1 VVTVV
6 WIIVLCLGILI
17 VALIYPGEL
26 SHISSRLNRSLYN
39 SAAQTYQRKWRSP
52 AYGDAGIDS
61 SVIDFAKS
69 SCGRSNV
76 FRVLDLG
83 CGTGRGIRMVAESLP
98 GQTVFTGVDS
108 SPAMLDVFRNWLEQ
122 QEDSLADRVSLI
134 DAELGDW
141 SVDRQQTTEYGL
153 VMMLEVGE
161 FVPEFVSVVQRIA
174 KLTADGGGLLLTRP
188 AKLWYLFFPGRK
200 QSRNALAELLVS
212 CGFEAPRYMKW
223 RLRYELVFCHKK
235 PANS

>member
-1 VVTVV
+1 MTVV

-17 VALIYPGEL
+17 VVLIYPGEL
-26 SHISSRLNRSLYN
+26 SHISSRWNRSLYN

-52 AYGDAGIDS
+52 AYSDADIENP
-61 SVIDFAKS
+61 IIEFAKLT
-69 SCGRSNV
+69 CGRSNV

-83 CGTGRGIRMVAESLP
+83 CGTGRGIRIVAESLP

-108 SPAMLDVFRNWLEQ
+108 SPAMLEVFGNWLEE
-122 QEDSLADRVSLI
+122 QEKSFTDRVSLV
-134 DAELGDW
+134 DVELGDW
-141 SVDRQQTTEYGL
+141 SVDRQPTTEYGF

-161 FVPEFVSVVQRIA
+161 FVPEFVSVVQRVA

-188 AKLWYLFFPGRK
+188 AKLWWLFFPGRK
-200 QSRNALAELLVS
+200 QSRKALAEMLVS
-212 CGFEAPRYMKW
+212 CGFEAPRYIKW
-223 RLRYELVFCHKK
+223 RSRYELVLCDKK